1 MTARV
6 TATATCPVAAREPW
20 RSVVHINEKGGSFG
34 GTEEYVTLLTS
45 ALAGRGVQSHLV
57 CGLVAGDASQDLS
70 SVHVVEGLRSRRPR
84 PGTADAVAAV
94 VREIDPDVIY
104 LHNIFDPAVVSSLAA
119 LEGRGALLW
128 YVHDHYLTCLTELR
142 WRRDVGSCPQRLGRA
157 CVTAI
162 DEGRCIPRFPQRTL
176 DLAELDYRMTLAGSL
191 RDVDAV
197 VVVSGYMRSLL
208 EEAEPQLGRRLHLL
222 RRPVR
227 VRDSRRTR
235 QRSRASDP
243 AVVLAAGR
251 VTAEKG
257 LSVFLEA
264 LGAVTTDGPIE
275 LRIAGIIEDDRYWS
289 ECRRIGDEA
298 MAANAHLSITYLGHL
313 DYEAMDEQLT
323 GADIVAIPSQWPE
336 PLGAV
341 ALEAMAAGSAVVAS
355 RIGGLD
361 TVLVDDHNG
370 LLIQPDDV
378 AAWTGAITSLL
389 AHPER
394 ARRLSDQA
402 QRDVS
407 GVEIEHHIDALDEI
421 RRRASG

>member
-1 MTARV
+1 M
-6 TATATCPVAAREPW
+6 
-20 RSVVHINEKGGSFG
+20 SV
-34 GTEEYVTLLTS
+34 L
-45 ALAGRGVQSHLV
+45 
-57 CGLVAGDASQDLS
+57 
-70 SVHVVEGLRSRRPR
+70 
-84 PGTADAVAAV
+84 
-94 VREIDPDVIY
+94 
-104 LHNIFDPAVVSSLAA
+104 
-119 LEGRGALLW
+119 
-128 YVHDHYLTCLTELR
+128 
-142 WRRDVGSCPQRLGRA
+142 
-157 CVTAI
+157 
-162 DEGRCIPRFPQRTL
+162 
-176 DLAELDYRMTLAGSL
+176 
-191 RDVDAV
+191 
-197 VVVSGYMRSLL
+197 
-208 EEAEPQLGRRLHLL
+208 
-222 RRPVR
+222 
-227 VRDSRRTR
+227 
-235 QRSRASDP
+235 
-243 AVVLAAGR
+243 
-251 VTAEKG
+251 
-257 LSVFLEA
+257 LEA

-298 MAANAHLSITYLGHL
+298 MAANARLSITYLGHL

-378 AAWTGAITSLL
+378 AAWTDAITSLL

-402 QRDVS
+402 QRGVS

-421 RRRASG
+421 RRRASNST